1 MLPYLWQKQF
11 HWTIKVC
18 GGPVKLYLWWKISSL
33 HYIWCFPLKIPF
45 VNGDKSAGICRLVW
59 INEWNS
65 QYKGKHHTLWKVSLL
80 YQLYM
85 LDDNLIPGHCPSLIL
100 NKVQTTHLFRNP
112 FVNKKIKIF
121 CYASLRSS
129 RLAVFLNIFWNFSQ
143 SILMELY

>member
-18 GGPVKLYLWWKISSL
+18 GGLVKLYLWWKISSL

-85 LDDNLIPGHCPSLIL
+85 PDDNLIPGHFTTDMMHLFCHPFL
-100 NKVQTTHLFRNP
+100 NKKLLKNSLLCLFEKQLFSSVLKHFLELSTANP
-112 FVNKKIKIF
+112 HGT
-121 CYASLRSS
+121 L
-129 RLAVFLNIFWNFSQ
+129 LT
-143 SILMELY
+143 